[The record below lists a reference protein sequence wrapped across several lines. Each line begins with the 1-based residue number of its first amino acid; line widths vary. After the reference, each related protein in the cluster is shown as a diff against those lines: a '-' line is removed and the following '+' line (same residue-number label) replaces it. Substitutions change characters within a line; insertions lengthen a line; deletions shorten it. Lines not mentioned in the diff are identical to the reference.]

1 METKYTFSI
10 NAHVGDDAMFLH
22 REEYYSNIIL
32 DDGDVLGMVKYN
44 LPFAK
49 WVLDDGDD
57 EAYTD
62 YCQYVFYPDEANKD
76 NYILAIWSKN
86 DLF

>member
-1 METKYTFSI
+1 METKYTFTI
-10 NAHVGDDAMFLH
+10 TAKVGEEIILLH
-22 REEYYSNIIL
+22 RKEYYTNVML
-32 DDGDVLGMVKYN
+32 YGGNVLHTCRYN

-57 EAYTD
+57 EANTD

-86 DLF
+86 D

>member
-1 METKYTFSI
+1 METKYTFTI
-10 NAHVGDDAMFLH
+10 TAKVGEEIMTLCRKEFHYNIMYFSSYVLH
-22 REEYYSNIIL
+22 SCNF
-32 DDGDVLGMVKYN
+32 N

-57 EAYTD
+57 EANTD

>member
-1 METKYTFSI
+1 MKTKYTFEI
-10 NAHVGDDAMFLH
+10 IAKVGSEILPLY
-22 REEYYSNIIL
+22 RKEYYTNVMYYP
-32 DDGDVLGMVKYN
+32 GNVLHYCSFN

-57 EAYTD
+57 EANTD

-76 NYILAIWSKN
+76 NYLLAIWSKIE
-86 DLF
+86 LF

>member
-1 METKYTFSI
+1 METKYTFEI
-10 NAHVGDDAMFLH
+10 TAKVGEKILTLY
-22 REEYYSNIIL
+22 RKEYYTNVML
-32 DDGDVLGMVKYN
+32 YGGYVLHFCRVY

-49 WVLDDGDD
+49 WLLDDGDD
-57 EAYTD
+57 DETTD